1 MTQQRGYLIALEG
14 TDKVGKSTQREKI
27 GKHFTDAGFE
37 VVYTREPGG
46 TPSGEK
52 LRDFLFAERHEG
64 HQISDIAELLLF
76 FASRDMHIR
85 QVIAPAL
92 ERGAIV
98 ITDRFTDSSYA
109 YQIAG
114 GGAPVELIDELA
126 KYVCGDVR
134 PDMTFVFTA
143 TAETKLARAKGST
156 RDAMELKGQAYYE
169 RAEQAYLDLAKLD
182 WDRYRIIDANVGIEQ
197 VFAQILPTLGEID
210 RNIRKRPSVLEQFS
224 GTEAIDEQ
232 MAAGANA
239 DVEQGRAMEVIKPT
253 ATENC
258 PDLWPAGGVEVLPGF
273 FIIPQVGTAVP
284 EGAPVGHLFVE
295 YVEGLNFKN
304 AVIPF
309 WVETTWNTAHQYIL
323 GTEVTGNLMRTLLT
337 SLTTEQGSVVDVMIV
352 VDNFSVNFG
361 THFMVSTSRYPV
373 ERWQDLR
380 CGVSQQFEPEPAR
393 PHEFPESRVGE
404 AIRGFSKSFTPL
416 DDHPL
421 QRLDGIEQSVRYTEL
436 DDGRKEMH
444 VVISAYNPDP
454 HGTLAAIVDC
464 MVPRPVAKEEQGE

>member
-14 TDKVGKSTQREKI
+14 TDKVGKSAQQKNI
-27 GKHFTDAGFE
+27 GKFFIDAGFE

-46 TPSGEK
+46 TPLGEK
-52 LRDFLFAERHEG
+52 LRAFLFAERQAGEP
-64 HQISDIAELLLF
+64 ISDIAELLTF
-76 FASRDMHIR
+76 FAARDMNIR
-85 QVIAPAL
+85 QVIEPAL
-92 ERGAIV
+92 ARGAVV
-98 ITDRFTDSSYA
+98 ITDRFVDSSYA

-114 GGAPVELIDELA
+114 GGAPVALIDSLTEH
-126 KYVCGDVR
+126 VCGNVL
-134 PDMTFVFTA
+134 PDMTFILTA
-143 TAETKLARAKGST
+143 SSDVKLARAEGSK
-156 RDAMELKGQAYYE
+156 RDAMELKGEAYYQ
-169 RAEQAYLDLAKLD
+169 RAEAAYLELAD
-182 WDRYRIIDANVGIEQ
+182 QNPERYRVIDANVNIEQ

-210 RNIRKRPSVLEQFS
+210 RTIRKRPSM
-224 GTEAIDEQ
+224 TIDSL
-232 MAAGANA
+232 MAEGAHA
-239 DVEQGRAMEVIKPT
+239 DVEQGRAMDVLKPV

-295 YVEGLNFKN
+295 YVEGLSFKN

-309 WVETTWNTAHQYIL
+309 WVETSWNSAHQYIL

-464 MVPRPVAKEEQGE
+464 MVPRPVVKEE

>member
-14 TDKVGKSTQREKI
+14 TDKVGKSAQHKKI
-27 GKHFTDAGFE
+27 GKHFIDAGFE

-46 TPSGEK
+46 TPLGEK
-52 LRDFLFAERHEG
+52 LRAFLFAERQAGEP
-64 HQISDIAELLLF
+64 ISDIAELLTF
-76 FASRDMHIR
+76 FAARDMNIR
-85 QVIAPAL
+85 QVIEPAL
-92 ERGAIV
+92 ARGAIV
-98 ITDRFTDSSYA
+98 ITDRFVDSSYA

-114 GGAPVELIDELA
+114 GGAPVALIDALTEH
-126 KYVCGDVR
+126 VCGPVL
-134 PDMTFVFTA
+134 PDMTFILTA
-143 TAETKLARAKGST
+143 SPEVKLSRAEDGK
-156 RDAMELKGQAYYE
+156 RDAMELKGEAYYQ
-169 RAEQAYLDLAKLD
+169 RAEAAYLDLANQNPE
-182 WDRYRIIDANVGIEQ
+182 RYRIIDANVGIEQ

-210 RNIRKRPSVLEQFS
+210 RNIRKRPSTSIE
-224 GTEAIDEQ
+224 EM

-239 DVEQGRAMEVIKPT
+239 DIEPGGAMEVIKPIP
-253 ATENC
+253 TENC

-295 YVEGLNFKN
+295 YVEGLSFKN

-309 WVETTWNTAHQYIL
+309 WVETSWNSAHQYIL

-361 THFMVSTSRYPV
+361 SHFMVSTSRYPV

-380 CGVSQQFEPEPAR
+380 CGVSQQFVPEPAR
-393 PHEFPESRVGE
+393 PHDHAESRIAE
-404 AIRGFSKSFTPL
+404 AVRGATAVFTPL
-416 DDHPL
+416 DEFPL

-436 DDGRKEMH
+436 DDGRKELH
-444 VVISAYNPDP
+444 VVIAAYNPDP
-454 HGTLAAIVDC
+454 HATLNAIVDC
-464 MVPRPVAKEEQGE
+464 MVPRPITAPGQDVSE